1 MRPEP
6 WSVLFIAVCAVPSTV
21 FDILKLLNNYLLKK
35 RLVISLAHNRDK
47 DDFLEID
54 EKLFEIVHVLWNI
67 LEPWLLNKAC
77 EMIV

>member
-1 MRPEP
+1 M
-6 WSVLFIAVCAVPSTV
+6 
-21 FDILKLLNNYLLKK
+21 LNNYLLKK